1 MHFAYPPRKSS
12 NPPPYLRASKLPGLS
27 LRRSRM
33 KVIALAGLAFV
44 TLLYILTRPSIRHG
58 TYTPHKP
65 SGNPPAVIVTLME
78 DGKYSKSYL
87 DMIKENRI
95 QYAQKHGYQTFF
107 PQVGEYEL
115 KGAPTSWTK
124 VVAVRHALTKYPDAK
139 FFWFLEQNS
148 FIMNPLLK
156 IEDHVMK
163 SSRLEE
169 LMIKDHP
176 VVPPDSIIKTFS
188 HLRGQDVDFVLTQ
201 DKEGLSAGSFVIR
214 NGDWAKFF
222 LETWFDPLYR
232 SYNFQKAEAHALE
245 HIVQWHPTILARLAL
260 VDQRIINSY
269 SKDAKGQA
277 WQPGDIVVRF
287 SDCSASSIGACE
299 AESQRFNSQWRTSFK
314 NV

>member
-33 KVIALAGLAFV
+33 KVIALAGLVFV
-44 TLLYILTRPSIRHG
+44 ALLYILTRPSIHHG
-58 TYTPHKP
+58 TYKPHTP
-65 SGNPPAVIVTLME
+65 SGNPPVVIVTVME
-78 DGKYSKSYL
+78 EGKYSKSYL
-87 DMIKENRI
+87 DTIKENRI

-107 PQVGEYEL
+107 PRVSEYEL
-115 KGAPTSWTK
+115 KGAPPSWTK
-124 VVAVRHALTKYPDAK
+124 VVAVRHALTKYPDAR

-232 SYNFQKAEAHALE
+232 SYNFQKAETHALE

-269 SKDAKGQA
+269 SKDTKGQG
-277 WQPGDIVVRF
+277 WQPGDIAVRF
-287 SDCSASSIGACE
+287 SDCSAAHTGTCE

-314 NV
+314 NA